1 MALFGST
8 RVLAILKAM
17 VGVALVAIMM
27 SHTSASAQAD
37 APTVTDTSPDSAE
50 TGVALDANITAT
62 FSKEMDE
69 STLTN
74 STVKLQQRIKKRIRR
89 HGKIRRVWRW
99 VPVSAEAKVSYD
111 ATTRT
116 VTLDPSVSLAAN
128 RTHRAIITTG
138 AKDTAN
144 NALAQNYSWSFT
156 TGASQ
161 KLPDLG
167 MARLTNMRI
176 DETSQSG
183 KRLLRFSALIRNVGD
198 GPFEVRGKRDTTSSP
213 WSITQRIYDSTDTS
227 GHYTEDST
235 GATVFYAGDGHTHWH
250 VKDLQSYELDR
261 LDNGSKVGTG
271 AKSGFCFYDT
281 TRGSSATLS
290 QYFTSSST
298 CASGQ
303 PNALQMLMG
312 ITVGWG
318 DLYSYQLP
326 DQYIDITNLTPGGYR
341 LTATADLSNLFQE
354 KDESNNVTWVDLQI
368 TGGGVNVQSYG
379 PSVPT

>member
-8 RVLAILKAM
+8 RVLAILKAV
-17 VGVALVAIMM
+17 VGVALVVVMM
-27 SHTSASAQAD
+27 SQSSASAQAD

-50 TGVALDANITAT
+50 TGMALDANIMAT
-62 FSKEMDE
+62 FSKEMKE
-69 STLTN
+69 STLT
-74 STVKLQQRIKKRIRR
+74 SSVHLQQRIKKRIRR

-99 VPVSAEAKVSYD
+99 VPITATQVSCD
-111 ATTRT
+111 NPCQT

-138 AKDTAN
+138 AKDKDN

-281 TRGSSATLS
+281 TRGSSATLP

-341 LTATADLSNLFQE
+341 LTATADLSNHFQE

>member
-1 MALFGST
+1 MALFGSA
-8 RVLAILKAM
+8 RVLAILKAV
-17 VGVALVAIMM
+17 VGVALVVVMM
-27 SHTSASAQAD
+27 SQSSASAQAD

-50 TGVALDANITAT
+50 TGVAIDANITAT
-62 FSKEMDE
+62 FSKEMEE
-69 STLTN
+69 STLTS
-74 STVKLQQRIKKRIRR
+74 STVQLQQRVKKRIRR

-99 VPVSAEAKVSYD
+99 VPITATQVSCD
-111 ATTRT
+111 NPCQT

-138 AKDTAN
+138 AKDKDN

-341 LTATADLSNLFQE
+341 LTATADLSNHFQE